1 MPASLL
7 GSVARVALI
16 TGVFTMIAACAVPTV
31 GEDVEGTTSS
41 AVKCAASSAQKLSAA
56 ALSVNGK
63 KSQHRCYA
71 YVKKHL
77 RSAGMP
83 TSQIDAAGYALSAYM
98 FAVWAKKNPA
108 ALSKMGLVEAAGTSL
123 DKLPRGAVIVWAR
136 GQCGYSSEHGHI
148 EIVVDDNSTKAC
160 SDFCGSIKKTCGA
173 PSIFVPKGC
182 AASSSPVVPSADPD
196 DAPQELDDVPLPV
209 PRPTDLGDGSSTPD
223 DSGPTD
229 DGASCYSNTLG
240 TYASELA
247 CVYSEADGE
256 TEQCHDG
263 SWYRGVD
270 DMTGPYG
277 TCTSSQ

>member
-7 GSVARVALI
+7 GSVARLGLI
-16 TGVFTMIAACAVPTV
+16 TGVFTMIAACAVPTA
-31 GEDVEGTTSS
+31 GEDREDVEGTTSS

-63 KSQHRCYA
+63 ASQHRCYA

-77 RSAGMP
+77 RAAGMP

-98 FAVWAKKNPA
+98 FAVWAKKNPS

-148 EIVVDDNSTKAC
+148 EIVVDDNSSKAC

-182 AASSSPVVPSADPD
+182 AASSAPVVPSADPD
-196 DAPQELDDVPLPV
+196 DAPQELDDVPLPT
-209 PRPTDLGDGSSTPD
+209 PRPTDLGDGTDAGTS
-223 DSGPTD
+223 TD
-229 DGASCYSNTLG
+229 DGTTCYSNTLG
-240 TYASELA
+240 TDVAELS
-247 CVYSEADGE
+247 CVYSDADGE

-270 DMTGPYG
+270 GDDGPYG
-277 TCTSSQ
+277 SCITSQ